1 MKSSS
6 KIMRDQILNSI
17 RRELGREELSSVE
30 KSKLDSRLKG
40 RTINMIPARSSGT
53 HEEKINLFKKMAKE
67 AHATVVNVV
76 SNIDVPNA
84 VSAYLAQNNLP
95 SDIVMTLDKNLDVY
109 PWEAIP
115 LLNISRRK
123 AENLDKVSVTG
134 ADMGF
139 AETGTLMLT
148 SSTDRPS
155 TLNFLPDHHIVV
167 IESSKIR
174 GAYEEG
180 WDHLRTDKNFEGVM
194 PRTVNLITGPSRT
207 GDVEQTMQLGAHG
220 PRQLHII
227 IVGS

>member
-1 MKSSS
+1 MKRSS
-6 KIMRDQILNSI
+6 KNSRDRILNSI
-17 RRELGREELSSVE
+17 RRELGRQELSSAE
-30 KSKLDSRLKG
+30 KSNLEARIKG
-40 RTINMIPARSSGT
+40 RKANIIPARSSGT
-53 HEEKINLFKKMAKE
+53 HEEIIDLFKKMAKE
-67 AHATVVNVV
+67 AHATVVNVI
-76 SNIDVPNA
+76 SNRDVPNA
-84 VSAYLAQNNLP
+84 VAEYLAQNNLP
-95 SDIVMTLDKNLDVY
+95 SDIVMSSDKNMNVY
-109 PWEAIP
+109 PWESIP

-123 AENLDKVSVTG
+123 PENLDKVSVTG

-148 SSTDRPS
+148 SSSDRPS

-180 WDHLRTDKNFEGVM
+180 WDHLRTDKTFEGVM

-227 IVGS
+227 LVGK